1 MIQFFQNATPK
12 IQPENHG
19 SWYLNKGDIQ
29 VTIKD
34 PGFIRFLAIFSEL
47 IKDDFLDDL
56 QLPSFWNQKNERCC
70 RGTSKIP
77 ASWLPKKK
85 NWLRP
90 LALPTENL
98 TLQDLG
104 EHPTLPGV
112 ISSWFRPLAPV
123 HGTNAQASDM
133 LVEGLCQTWRRDCHF
148 ISCDDCDSL
157 HNIGTYQ
164 NYVDTGKRPQ
174 TFG

>member
-1 MIQFFQNATPK
+1 MI
-12 IQPENHG
+12 
-19 SWYLNKGDIQ
+19 SWTISNSQ
-29 VTIKD
+29 V
-34 PGFIRFLAIFSEL
+34 SET
-47 IKDDFLDDL
+47 K
-56 QLPSFWNQKNERCC
+56 KNERCC

-90 LALPTENL
+90 LALPTQNL

-133 LVEGLCQTWRRDCHF
+133 LVEGLCQTWRRDCDF